1 MFRAGGYL
9 GVDAAGTICWA
20 TPVDATYAQ
29 YREICEMQ
37 TVTTIGGTTTLRC
50 QTVTTA
56 PAPTSGDTYASGCP
70 TITPT
75 SSVVLTL
82 VAK

>member
-1 MFRAGGYL
+1 
-9 GVDAAGTICWA
+9 
-20 TPVDATYAQ
+20 
-29 YREICEMQ
+29 MQ